1 MTQEQ
6 KHAVKTNTYLTLLP
20 LTTRIRV
27 AARRWHCWAIW
38 SYQHT
43 AHNLPC
49 CNKKI
54 LHQHLLNMH
63 TTVHIILN
71 VWCCAYEKKR
81 NMGQISFCVTFVSLS
96 FLLFCSPFV
105 FFIYIEHDSSPFF
118 YEFSVFEK
126 KKPIPF
132 AVICSKKCAVLLASM
147 EENVKWHHWG
157 ILSLVTDRRQMQEI
171 LPVLSVVVKKKNKNK
186 NKDHCIFHLWSFSV
200 VFSHAWANRNWGDG
214 NEPSN
219 YCLT

>member
-1 MTQEQ
+1 MLTIC
-6 KHAVKTNTYLTLLP
+6 KTTGCLSSHGCRGPRLFSLAAPLTLLP
-20 LTTRIRV
+20 LTTSIRV
-27 AARRWHCWAIW
+27 VARRWHCWAIW

-126 KKPIPF
+126 K
-132 AVICSKKCAVLLASM
+132 
-147 EENVKWHHWG
+147 N
-157 ILSLVTDRRQMQEI
+157 Q
-171 LPVLSVVVKKKNKNK
+171 
-186 NKDHCIFHLWSFSV
+186 FHL
-200 VFSHAWANRNWGDG
+200 
-214 NEPSN
+214 
-219 YCLT
+219 